1 MKFHLD
7 PAPRLNKNQIAKIA
21 TKFLKN
27 NSLINLGI
35 GIPSLCAQFIKDP
48 TILLHAEN
56 GVYGFN
62 KFASEENINTDIMDA
77 GGNFLDMNKNMVFF
91 DSVESFNLIRGGHI
105 DTTILGAFQVS
116 KSGDIANWIIP
127 KRGIGSIG
135 GAMDLCANTKEIIVT
150 MEHTTKKNESKIV
163 DKCVFPLTAVSCV
176 NKIITDVG
184 IFELDNNSLLL
195 KECAPGWDPIT
206 IQKIT
211 DVTIEYDEKII
222 FMDIDDV

>member
-62 KFASEENINTDIMDA
+62 KFASEAASTAFKPYDAINSFLLGINIPTEPIKMAIEAKFAKPHKAKVIITMVLSLIPDRYSVRWLYATNSFKI
-77 GGNFLDMNKNMVFF
+77 NF
-91 DSVESFNLIRGGHI
+91 S
-105 DTTILGAFQVS
+105 
-116 KSGDIANWIIP
+116 P
-127 KRGIGSIG
+127 KR
-135 GAMDLCANTKEIIVT
+135 
-150 MEHTTKKNESKIV
+150 
-163 DKCVFPLTAVSCV
+163 
-176 NKIITDVG
+176 
-184 IFELDNNSLLL
+184 
-195 KECAPGWDPIT
+195 APAA
-206 IQKIT
+206 
-211 DVTIEYDEKII
+211 
-222 FMDIDDV
+222 

>member
-1 MKFHLD
+1 MNFHSD
-7 PAPRLNKNQIAKIA
+7 PGQRLSKNQIAKIA
-21 TKFLKN
+21 TKFIKS

-35 GIPSLCAQFIKDP
+35 GIPSLCAKFINDP
-48 TILLHAEN
+48 TVILHAEN

-62 KFASEENINTDIMDA
+62 KFANKKNINADIMEA
-77 GGNFLDMNKNMVFF
+77 GGNFLEINKNMVFF

-116 KSGDIANWIIP
+116 KNGDIANWMIP

-135 GAMDLCANTKEIIVT
+135 GAMDLCENAKEIIVT
-150 MEHTTKKNESKIV
+150 MEHITKNNEPKITN
-163 DKCVFPLTAVSCV
+163 KCTFPLTAINCV

-184 IFELDNNSLLL
+184 IFELNNKLLLL
-195 KECAPGWDPIT
+195 KECAPGWDPIA

-211 DVTIEYDEKII
+211 DVKIEYDKKLI